1 MASKQYICYISNSYY
16 KMALSNDHLNSKPS
30 SIIASCVAINLATT
44 KKLFTMQSQPIHS
57 GISNTSQKQPQLK
70 HS

>member
-1 MASKQYICYISNSYY
+1 
-16 KMALSNDHLNSKPS
+16 MALTNDHLNSKSS